1 MFRYRI
7 AERAVSKP
15 LPIRSAPQ
23 PFKVGQSEAWGGGEV
38 RPRETGRLLGE
49 VLYRLYLLTAENL
62 TVTFFRLQ
70 QNASME
76 NV

>member
-1 MFRYRI
+1 MFHYRI
-7 AERAVSKP
+7 AERAISKP
-15 LPIRSAPQ
+15 LPVISAPQ
-23 PFKVGQSEAWGGGEV
+23 PFKVGQSAAWGGGEV

-49 VLYRLYLLTAENL
+49 SLYRLYLLTAENL
-62 TVTFFRLQ
+62 MVTFFRLQ